1 MVTKKKYS
9 FTILRNGGL
18 QGSIMPFSRI
28 SKKRKEILKIP
39 LLYSLFLKRRKEI
52 VEKILKNQ
60 GLAPVLV
67 IFFEGLIGP
76 GGLV

>member
-1 MVTKKKYS
+1 MVTKKIYS
-9 FTILRNGGL
+9 FTIIRNGGL

-52 VEKILKNQ
+52 VEKI
-60 GLAPVLV
+60 
-67 IFFEGLIGP
+67 
-76 GGLV
+76 